1 MHHFTK
7 TGSGQTQE
15 KAEKRVAFL
24 QVAKAAADAD
34 AEFLGGLLSGFVH
47 YYAKELRWW
56 EDAVTIHR
64 VGVQVQV
71 RGRVCLFEM
80 PFLCPN
86 DRFTKT
92 GSGQT

>member
-1 MHHFTK
+1 
-7 TGSGQTQE
+7 
-15 KAEKRVAFL
+15 VAFL

-80 PFLCPN
+80 PF
-86 DRFTKT
+86 FV
-92 GSGQT
+92 QTIVLPRQARDKRRGNSERE